1 MKNGWKRIA
10 YVATTIVAVGGAAT
24 VLAPYS
30 PWAPRI
36 TFALATENTLDRLDN
51 QLISLLILEAQAKAV
66 KDELAIR
73 YLTIAISNKRRQI
86 AETEKLKEKN
96 E

>member
-1 MKNGWKRIA
+1 MRQ
-10 YVATTIVAVGGAAT
+10 
-24 VLAPYS
+24 
-30 PWAPRI
+30 
-36 TFALATENTLDRLDN
+36 TENTLDRLDN

-86 AETEKLKEKN
+86 VETEKLKEKN